1 MKKEL
6 LAPAGDIEAGYA
18 ALYYG
23 ADAVYL
29 GLEKFSARA
38 TATNFNEKALNEFVA
53 YAHHLNRKV
62 FVAINTLIQES
73 ELKDLSSEL
82 DICSRCQVDA
92 VIIQDLGV
100 ARIIH
105 ENYPNLEIHAST
117 QMAVHN
123 KEGAIYLQKL
133 GFSRVVL
140 ARELTLS
147 EIEEIAAIPNLE
159 TEAFIHGALCYSYS
173 GLCMFSS
180 VETGRSANRGKC
192 LYPCRAA
199 FKSDEGEKHL
209 FSMKDMALQSEILK
223 MPVTSLKIEGRKKSA
238 LYVAAVT
245 DYYRRILEG
254 RGADEQKENNIKQI
268 FSRPWTKFH
277 FNGRN
282 KEIIDR
288 DFVGHRGLLIGK
300 IEQLSDNSMTFV
312 TKHEI
317 SRYDG
322 LQIDVEGQEKP
333 FGFSLQ
339 VMKIDD
345 KVVFDVK
352 KSSRVE
358 IMLPRKLPVL
368 KKGQNIYLSSSTAV
382 KNAYDYTK
390 PKPDGF
396 KIRHSIAVELIICE
410 NKVQAIS
417 GDYKYEIEGEFTKA
431 EHPEK
436 ILEAAEKAFG
446 KTGDTVFELQKI
458 ELENPEELFVPVSIL
473 NELRRGLYEKIK
485 IKIQVGSLPKVSEPR
500 AVKSSQWIVKTDDL
514 DSLLK
519 LNLDD
524 FAEIIFMLAVDTNPD
539 ILKIIPKEKLRLA
552 LPTVCRKV
560 DDYQQLIGGLIEQ
573 GYRKWE
579 VANYWGMEILA
590 DKNLDITI
598 DSSIYMLNSQA
609 IEMAK
614 NMEISRVTISVEDTI
629 ENMKKLAIVSPLPV
643 CMAVY
648 QDVPLFI
655 SAGCVRTNSCR
666 TCLKDEKWTVI
677 TKDNKNYDVLSKNC
691 QTMVFAERALCLASE
706 AKEIKADFY
715 RLDILYKK
723 YTPEKFYEIFEKIRN
738 FADLENSTK
747 VNLSRSKFF

>member
-38 TATNFNEKALNEFVA
+38 TATNFSEEALNEFVA
-53 YAHHLNRKV
+53 YAHFLKRKV
-62 FVAINTLIQES
+62 FVAINTLIQEN
-73 ELKDLSSEL
+73 ELKDLCQEL
-82 DICSRCQVDA
+82 DICSRCRVDA

-100 ARIIH
+100 ARIIK
-105 ENYPNLEIHAST
+105 ENYPELEIHAST
-117 QMAVHN
+117 QMAIHN
-123 KEGAIYLQKL
+123 KEGALALKNL

-140 ARELTLS
+140 ARELTLP
-147 EIEEIAAIPNLE
+147 EIEEIAAIPELE

-180 VETGRSANRGKC
+180 LDTGRSANRGKC

-199 FKSDEGEKHL
+199 FKSDEGDKHF
-209 FSMKDMALQSEILK
+209 FSMKDMALQAEVLK

-254 RGADEQKENNIKQI
+254 RGADEQRENNIKQI

-300 IEQLSDNSMTFV
+300 IEQLSDGSMTFV
-312 TKHEI
+312 TQHGL

-322 LQIDVEGQEKP
+322 LQIDVEGEEKP

-339 VMKIDD
+339 VMKIEG
-345 KVVFDVK
+345 KTVFDAK
-352 KSSRVE
+352 KGNRVE
-358 IMLPRKLPVL
+358 IVLPRRVPAL
-368 KKGQNIYLSSSTAV
+368 KKGQNIYLSSSTNV
-382 KNAYDYTK
+382 KNAYDYEK
-390 PKPDGF
+390 SKAGGF
-396 KIRHSIAVELIICE
+396 ILRHPIVVNIEIAEDEI
-410 NKVQAIS
+410 QAKS
-417 GDYKYEIEGEFTKA
+417 GDYQYKVEGKFTTA

-436 ILEAAEKAFG
+436 IVEAAEKAFT
-446 KTGDTVFELQKI
+446 KTGDTIFELQEIK
-458 ELENPEELFVPVSIL
+458 LENPKELFVPVSIF
-473 NELRRGLYEKIK
+473 NELRRGLYEKIE
-485 IKIQVGSLPKVSEPR
+485 IKFKSRNIPIISEPR
-500 AVKSSQWIVKTDDL
+500 ENKKPQWIIKIDDL
-514 DSLLK
+514 NSLAK

-524 FAEIIFMLAVDTNPD
+524 FAEVIFMLAIDTD
-539 ILKIIPKEKLRLA
+539 IESLKIIPKDKLRLA
-552 LPTVCRKV
+552 LPCVCRKV
-560 DDYQQLIGGLIEQ
+560 EVYQGLVNALIGK
-573 GYRKWE
+573 GYAKWE
-579 VANYWGMEILA
+579 IANYWGMEILSEQG
-590 DKNLDITI
+590 LDIAI

-609 IEMAK
+609 IQMAK
-614 NMEISRVTISVEDTI
+614 DMKISRVTLSVEDTM

-643 CMAVY
+643 CMVVY

-655 SAGCVRTNSCR
+655 SAGCVRTNSCK
-666 TCLKDEKWTVI
+666 TCSKGEKWTTI
-677 TKDNKNYDVLSKNC
+677 AKDTKNYKVLSKDC
-691 QTMVFAERALCLASE
+691 QTMVFAERALCIALE

-723 YTPEKFYEIFEKIRN
+723 YTPENVYEIFEKICQ
-738 FADLENSTK
+738 FEDAENTIK
-747 VNLSRSKFF
+747 ANLNRGKLF